1 MKKVFMSMI
10 ALLVAMSVNAQKR
23 YLNEPTTPFS
33 QGKAYVGASF
43 SGTDLSYS
51 GITEGHLGI
60 QGKVGYFFADNL
72 MGLAQLG
79 YENSVKKEG
88 NPTTL
93 SLAAGG
99 RYYIQQNGLYLG
111 ASAIY
116 KHIGYKGQSNYDDF
130 MPSIQVGYSFFVNR
144 TVTIEP
150 EIYYEQSFKN
160 HKDYSTI
167 GLRVGIGIYLFKD
180 TYKNIIK

>member
-1 MKKVFMSMI
+1 MAAIGLMMATSMS
-10 ALLVAMSVNAQKR
+10 AQHQN
-23 YLNEPTTPFS
+23 YSETPFT

-51 GITEGHLGI
+51 GITDGRLGI

-79 YENSVKKEG
+79 YENNVNKDHSYATVL
-88 NPTTL
+88 L
-93 SLAAGG
+93 SAGG

-111 ASAIY
+111 VSAIY
-116 KHIGYKGQSNYDDF
+116 KHLGKNCDDF
-130 MPSIQVGYSFFVNR
+130 LPSIQVGYSFFINR

-167 GLRVGIGIYLFKD
+167 GLRIGIGVYLFKD
-180 TYKNIIK
+180 TYKNIVK

>member
-1 MKKVFMSMI
+1 MKKLMMAAIGLMMATSMS
-10 ALLVAMSVNAQKR
+10 AQ
-23 YLNEPTTPFS
+23 YQNYSETPFT

-51 GITEGHLGI
+51 GITDGRLGI

-72 MGLAQLG
+72 MGLAQLS
-79 YENSVKKEG
+79 YDNTVKKEG
-88 NPTTL
+88 NPATTL
-93 SLAAGG
+93 SLSAGG

-116 KHIGYKGQSNYDDF
+116 KHLGKNLDDF
-130 MPSIQVGYSFFVNR
+130 LPSIQVGYSFFINR

-180 TYKNIIK
+180 TFNHIR